1 MLTYETIADL
11 SQPFVKLMNVGEQ
24 IIVNNVHG
32 YLQVNIC
39 PNSYTVV
46 TLFNP
51 SFHFIVSF
59 SFLFNELTYTTTH
72 HIFRQGT

>member
-32 YLQVNIC
+32 YLQVKIC
-39 PNSYTVV
+39 PDANNIFHMVLIQGVNTSLVW
-46 TLFNP
+46 
-51 SFHFIVSF
+51 SFI
-59 SFLFNELTYTTTH
+59 
-72 HIFRQGT
+72 